1 MKKYNKF
8 KIILPTSVHYLDITI
23 IFLKLL
29 KINWPS
35 AMSHVVISTIGRSPV
50 TEKLKEIAE
59 VVENPN
65 TATLP
70 ECILNASHLYTADI
84 YLVFLGDA
92 FIYKRVNEKLVA
104 NLIDNLITNE
114 IEYCR
119 LDPQFSFFGERKSK
133 FYRLL
138 NTNERYGHSFVAFA
152 ASPKFILKEFA
163 NSKNYTDRDFEI
175 KYLRLANSN
184 KREYFKR
191 DAILKKNYFNIL
203 PSIQKGK
210 WDAKNMLL
218 LKKKYPKIDFSNRAT
233 ISWKYELILI
243 GRNVMLPVI
252 PNKLR
257 MYIKNKFNKKSY
269 FDTNI

>member
-1 MKKYNKF
+1 MKKSKF
-8 KIILPTSVHYLDITI
+8 KIILPTSIDYLDVTQ
-23 IFLKLL
+23 IFLELL
-29 KINWPS
+29 KLNWSS
-35 AMSHVVISTIGRSPV
+35 AMSHVVISTIGSSSIN
-50 TEKLKEIAE
+50 KKIKKIAK
-59 VVENPN
+59 VVENPS
-65 TATLP
+65 TTTLP
-70 ECILNASHLYTADI
+70 ECILNASRLYKADI
-84 YLVFLGDA
+84 YLIFLGDA

-104 NLIDNLITNE
+104 NLINDLINNG

-119 LDPQFSFFGERKSK
+119 LDPQFSFFGERKNR

-175 KYLRLANSN
+175 KYLRLANSD
-184 KREYFKR
+184 KRKYFKK

-210 WDAKNMLL
+210 WDAKNIFL
-218 LKKKYPKIDFSNRAT
+218 LKKKYPKINFSNRDT
-233 ISWKYELILI
+233 ISWKYELILL
-243 GRNVMLPVI
+243 GRNVVLPVI

-257 MYIKNKFNKKSY
+257 IYIKNKFNKKSY